1 MKSKLANKSNNFIN
15 VFGPG
20 ILFAGAAIGTSHLV
34 QSTRAGA
41 SFGLGLLL
49 IVIFAN
55 VIKYPFFRFGPLYTA
70 ATGKSILS
78 GYKDLGGWAVV
89 MLIVTELPV
98 NIIIVA
104 ATALVTAAIALSVF
118 DLALGV
124 TNVAVALIFI
134 AMILISVGG
143 YKFIDRCV
151 KFFVAVLTVGTVTA
165 TILTLPS
172 VNFAFDNFIPPE
184 MDALTIAFV
193 LALLGF
199 MPAGVSLSIMHSV
212 WSVEKAKATGY
223 RPKVA
228 EVMTDLNIGYIGSA
242 VLAVCFLIMGA
253 GTMHGNGVELS
264 SNAGAFAGQIISL
277 YSSKLGV
284 WAGFVVGLS
293 VFAVMISTLLTILDG
308 FSRMHEGAINQLL
321 NSNDGTHSDDVAEKS
336 LHRLMMVVIGALA
349 CLVLAVFMTNF
360 KSFIDFVTI
369 AAFVLGPVIAILN
382 HIVMHAKAIPTSLKP
397 SLLMTI
403 WSLTGIVFLILLTCF
418 YLLSKY
424 GVF

>member
-1 MKSKLANKSNNFIN
+1 MKSELANKNNNFLK

-70 ATGKSILS
+70 ATGKSILH
-78 GYKDLGGWAVV
+78 GYKDLGSWAIVA
-89 MLIVTELPV
+89 LILTELPV

-104 ATALVTAAIALSVF
+104 ATSLVTAAIALSVF
-118 DLALGV
+118 DLALSV
-124 TNVAVALIFI
+124 SNVAVTLVVFAV
-134 AMILISVGG
+134 ILISLGG
-143 YKFIDRCV
+143 YNFIDRCT
-151 KFFVAVLTVGTVTA
+151 KLFVGILTVGTLVA

-172 VNFAFDNFIPPE
+172 VSFAIDSFAVPHI
-184 MDALTIAFV
+184 DALTLAFI

-212 WSVEKAKATGY
+212 WSVEKTKVTGY
-223 RPKVA
+223 RPKVS
-228 EVMTDLNIGYIGSA
+228 EVMTDLNIGYVGSA

-253 GTMHGNGVELS
+253 GTMHGNGIELS
-264 SNAGAFAGQIISL
+264 SNAGAFAGQVISL
-277 YSSKLGV
+277 YSTTLGA

-293 VFAVMISTLLTILDG
+293 VFAVMISTLLTTLDG
-308 FSRMHEGAINQLL
+308 FSRMHEAAINQLL
-321 NSNDGTHSDDVAEKS
+321 SNTGQHSDRVAEKS
-336 LHRLMMVVIGALA
+336 LHRPMMFVIGTLA
-349 CLVLAVFMTNF
+349 CAVLLMFMTNF
-360 KSFIDFVTI
+360 KNFIDFVTI
-369 AAFVLGPVIAILN
+369 TSFIVGPVIAILN
-382 HIVMHAKAIPTSLKP
+382 HVVMHSQSIPISAKP
-397 SLLMTI
+397 SRFMTA
-403 WSLTGIVFLILLTCF
+403 WSLLGIAFLMLLTCF
-418 YLLSKY
+418 YVLSKF

>member
-1 MKSKLANKSNNFIN
+1 MKPELANKSNNFVN

-78 GYKDLGGWAVV
+78 GYKDLGNWAVV
-89 MLIVTELPV
+89 LLIITELPM

-104 ATALVTAAIALSVF
+104 ATALVTGAIALSVF
-118 DLALGV
+118 DLSLGV
-124 TNVAVALIFI
+124 TNVAVALIFF
-134 AMILISVGG
+134 AVILVSVGG
-143 YKFIDRCV
+143 YKFIDRCI
-151 KFFVAVLTVGTVTA
+151 KLFVGILTVGTITA

-184 MDALTIAFV
+184 MDTLTIAFV

-199 MPAGVSLSIMHSV
+199 MPAGVSLSIIHSV

-223 RPKVA
+223 RPNVS
-228 EVMTDLNIGYIGSA
+228 EVMSDLNIGYIGSA

-253 GTMHGNGVELS
+253 GTMHGNGIELS
-264 SNAGAFAGQIISL
+264 SNAGTFAGQIISL
-277 YSSKLGV
+277 YSTKLGA

-321 NSNDGTHSDDVAEKS
+321 NSHDGRHGDNVAEKP
-336 LHRLMMVVIGALA
+336 LHRLMMVLIGVFA
-349 CLVLAVFMTNF
+349 CLVLLMFMKNF

-369 AAFVLGPVIAILN
+369 AAFVLGPVIATLN
-382 HIVMHAKAIPTSLKP
+382 HIVMHSPSVPASLKP
-397 SLLMTI
+397 SGFISM
-403 WSLTGIVFLILLTCF
+403 WSLLGIIFLILLTCF
-418 YLLSKY
+418 YALSKY